1 MSLRASFLLLAALA
15 ACSAEAPGPPPAAE
29 TLAVVRLEADED
41 ARPEARLARE
51 MRGFFFAQAR
61 LYQSGAAADAG
72 SSLAPIL
79 QAMGRD
85 DLVMRAPGDSG
96 EVACPQR
103 WVDPVELISKAASG
117 ARALIL
123 ETDRSAPEQ
132 LAFVQ
137 DIAARLAT
145 DGFTAYADDGLA
157 FDPGHAQ
164 GTDAPL
170 ITEGLAMR
178 DPMHGRVVREAKQR
192 GLQLVDAGVWWSGPA
207 ELAALS
213 NSERLTR
220 RHAALA
226 EQAARVF
233 WRTPDVHAILH
244 AEQGEESGTLA
255 REFQQLTGYRPV
267 TVAFVQCTETSDP
280 PAFLPLHYER
290 ADIVIALPRPELTN
304 GRLMS
309 GADAR
314 VPVPSAFLASGESV
328 LVEARRVGDPVLAVP
343 EDRLMLL
350 PGDRLPLRLP
360 PGSYRIEAWTEEG
373 PVDAPVSMTVS

>member
-1 MSLRASFLLLAALA
+1 MSLRASFLLLAALS

-29 TLAVVRLEADED
+29 TLAVVRLEAEED
-41 ARPEARLARE
+41 SRPEARLARD
-51 MRGFFFAQAR
+51 MRGFFFAQTR
-61 LYQSGAAADAG
+61 LYQSGAAADSG

-79 QAMGRD
+79 RAMGRD
-85 DLVMRAPGDSG
+85 DLVVRAPGDGG

-103 WVDPVELISKAASG
+103 WVDPVELISQAASG

-137 DIAARLAT
+137 GIAARLAA

-157 FDPGHAQ
+157 FDPGRAP
-164 GTDAPL
+164 DSEAPL

-178 DPMHGRVVREAKQR
+178 DPMHGRVVRAVKQR

-213 NSERLTR
+213 DAERLTR
-220 RHAALA
+220 RQAALA

-244 AEQGEESGTLA
+244 AERGEETGKLA
-255 REFQQLTGYRPV
+255 KDFQQLTGYRPV

-280 PAFLPLHYER
+280 PAFLPFHYER
-290 ADIVIALPRPELTN
+290 ADIVIAIPRPELTN
-304 GRLMS
+304 RRLIP
-309 GADAR
+309 GADAQVA
-314 VPVPSAFLASGESV
+314 VPPAFLPSGDPV

-373 PVDAPVSMTVS
+373 PVDAPVSMSVS